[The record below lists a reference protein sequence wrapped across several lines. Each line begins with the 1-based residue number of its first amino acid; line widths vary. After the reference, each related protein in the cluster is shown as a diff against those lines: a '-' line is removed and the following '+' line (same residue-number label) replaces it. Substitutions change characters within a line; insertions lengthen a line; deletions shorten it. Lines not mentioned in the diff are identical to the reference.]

1 MLEKEI
7 RKKIIEIMELTLEIN
22 TREKNT
28 VFITFHGHCNVFDVK
43 IYNKGWGNRIE
54 ANFFKDIYFDT
65 LPQEEAELYLD
76 EIIEKLKELKIN

>member
-7 RKKIIEIMELTLEIN
+7 RGKILKIIELVLEIN

-28 VFITFHGHCNVFDVK
+28 VFITFHGHCNVFDIK

-54 ANFFKDIYFDT
+54 ENFFKDIYFDIIS
-65 LPQEEAELYLD
+65 EEKAIKELS
-76 EIIEKLKELKIN
+76 EIIKELENLK

>member
-7 RKKIIEIMELTLEIN
+7 RGKILKIIELALEIN

-28 VFITFHGHCNVFDVK
+28 VFITFHGHCNVFDIK

-54 ANFFKDIYFDT
+54 ENFFKDIYFDIIS
-65 LPQEEAELYLD
+65 EEKAIKELS
-76 EIIEKLKELKIN
+76 EIIKELENLK

>member
-7 RKKIIEIMELTLEIN
+7 RGKILKIIELVLEIN

-28 VFITFHGHCNVFDVK
+28 IFISFHGHCNVFDIK

-54 ANFFKDIYFDT
+54 ENFFKDIYFDIIS
-65 LPQEEAELYLD
+65 EEKAIKELS
-76 EIIEKLKELKIN
+76 EIIKELENLK

>member
-1 MLEKEI
+1 MLDRKIREKI
-7 RKKIIEIMELTLEIN
+7 LKIMALGLKVN

-28 VFITFHGHCNVFDVK
+28 VFITFHGHCNVFDIR

-65 LPQEEAELYLD
+65 MSQEETIKELHK
-76 EIIEKLKELKIN
+76 IIEELENLK

>member
-7 RKKIIEIMELTLEIN
+7 RGKILKIIELVLEIN

-28 VFITFHGHCNVFDVK
+28 IFISFHGHCNVFDIK

-54 ANFFKDIYFDT
+54 ENFFKDIYFDIIS
-65 LPQEEAELYLD
+65 EEKAVNYSR
-76 EIIEKLKELKIN
+76 LKSRAS

>member
-54 ANFFKDIYFDT
+54 ANFFKDIYFDIIS
-65 LPQEEAELYLD
+65 EEKAIKELS
-76 EIIEKLKELKIN
+76 EIIKELENLK

>member
-7 RKKIIEIMELTLEIN
+7 RGKILKIIELALEIN

-28 VFITFHGHCNVFDVK
+28 IFISFHGHCNVFDIK

-54 ANFFKDIYFDT
+54 ENFFKDIYFDIIS
-65 LPQEEAELYLD
+65 EEKAIKELS
-76 EIIEKLKELKIN
+76 EIIKELENLK

>member
-7 RKKIIEIMELTLEIN
+7 RGKILKIIELVLEIN

-28 VFITFHGHCNVFDVK
+28 IFISFHGHCNVFDIK

-54 ANFFKDIYFDT
+54 ENFFKDIYFDIIS
-65 LPQEEAELYLD
+65 EEKAIKELS
-76 EIIEKLKELKIN
+76 EIIKELEKLK

>member
-7 RKKIIEIMELTLEIN
+7 RGKILKIIELVLEIN

-28 VFITFHGHCNVFDVK
+28 IFISFHGHCNVFDIK

-54 ANFFKDIYFDT
+54 ENFFKDIYFDT
-65 LPQEEAELYLD
+65 ISEEKAIKELS
-76 EIIEKLKELKIN
+76 EIIKELENLK

>member
-7 RKKIIEIMELTLEIN
+7 RGKILKIIELVLEIN

-28 VFITFHGHCNVFDVK
+28 IFISFHGHCNVFDIK

-54 ANFFKDIYFDT
+54 ENFFKDIYFDT
-65 LPQEEAELYLD
+65 ISEEKAIKELS
-76 EIIEKLKELKIN
+76 EIIKELKNLK

>member
-54 ANFFKDIYFDT
+54 ENFFKDIYFDIIS
-65 LPQEEAELYLD
+65 EEKAIKELS
-76 EIIEKLKELKIN
+76 EIIKELENLK

>member
-7 RKKIIEIMELTLEIN
+7 RGKILKIIELVLEIN

-28 VFITFHGHCNVFDVK
+28 IFISFHGHCNVFDIK

-54 ANFFKDIYFDT
+54 ENFFKDIYFDT
-65 LPQEEAELYLD
+65 ISEEKAIKELS
-76 EIIEKLKELKIN
+76 EIIKELEKLK

>member
-7 RKKIIEIMELTLEIN
+7 RGKILKIIELVLEIN

-28 VFITFHGHCNVFDVK
+28 VFITFHGHCNVFDIK

-54 ANFFKDIYFDT
+54 ENFFKDIYFDT
-65 LPQEEAELYLD
+65 ISEEKAIKELS
-76 EIIEKLKELKIN
+76 EIIKELKNLK

>member
-7 RKKIIEIMELTLEIN
+7 RGKILKIIKLVLEIN

-28 VFITFHGHCNVFDVK
+28 IFISFHGHCNVFDIK

-54 ANFFKDIYFDT
+54 ENFFKDIYFDIIS
-65 LPQEEAELYLD
+65 EEKAIKELS
-76 EIIEKLKELKIN
+76 EIIKELENLK